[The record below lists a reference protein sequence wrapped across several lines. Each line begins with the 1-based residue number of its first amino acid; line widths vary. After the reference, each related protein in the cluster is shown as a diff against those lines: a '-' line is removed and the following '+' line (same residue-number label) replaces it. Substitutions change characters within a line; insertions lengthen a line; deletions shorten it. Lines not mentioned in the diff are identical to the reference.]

1 MWKDSE
7 TELDF
12 LDFDYLIFMLREIIS
27 NESLLPSSVGV
38 YGDWGSGKSSLIR
51 MSMKS
56 VEQDEGTVC
65 LVFNGWLFEGY
76 EDAKT
81 ALMGSILDEIQK
93 QTTLTEKAKKTIF
106 GLYKSVDK
114 LKMLKNGIKY
124 GTDIFLTGGIG
135 TLADITIKG
144 IAEKVKGNVDGVN
157 ESEIITAVRDELSNK
172 EIREDLKEF
181 QKNFSDLLDET
192 KIKRLVIF
200 IDELDRCSPDTILET
215 LEAIRLFL
223 FAGNSIFIIGAD
235 ERHISYAVKR
245 KFEKIEGQ
253 QIDIGK
259 EYLEKIVQYPI
270 RIPRLNSKEVEFYI
284 TCLLFEK
291 DLNNEEFQE
300 IMDFIKEK
308 RSSNILNFTLDYTLI
323 FENKP
328 HLADKI
334 KDSLIVAKQMS
345 SVLSNG
351 LNGNPRHCK
360 RFLNSLVMR
369 EQMASYKSIQ
379 LDRRILAKVMML
391 EYFKSPLFRKI
402 AQLVAAEQGKP
413 KEIEL
418 LEKNQLTDTS
428 ELKLW
433 KDDKWVQDWCAIEP
447 LLTDED
453 LRSYFYFSRSSLDER
468 FDTSIVK
475 LSPVAQ
481 NILEKLLSKTA
492 AGLADALRN
501 YLEINDFESSEILQS
516 IFNKIVSETA
526 IDINLFKSFISWG
539 LTRELLHSNVISNL
553 SGLTGGRLN
562 ASALRLIKEFM
573 DKANKQTEVLELTK
587 RWTEEKSSLGPIIG
601 RIFI

>member
-1 MWKDSE
+1 
-7 TELDF
+7 
-12 LDFDYLIFMLREIIS
+12 
-27 NESLLPSSVGV
+27 
-38 YGDWGSGKSSLIR
+38 
-51 MSMKS
+51 MKS
-56 VEQDEGTVC
+56 VEQDEGTIC

-93 QTTLTEKAKKTIF
+93 QTTLTEKAKKTIS

-114 LKMLKNGIKY
+114 LKVLKNGIKY

-323 FENKP
+323 SENKP

-334 KDSLIVAKQMS
+334 KDRLIVAKQMQ
-345 SVLSNG
+345 VL
-351 LNGNPRHCK
+351 
-360 RFLNSLVMR
+360 
-369 EQMASYKSIQ
+369 
-379 LDRRILAKVMML
+379 
-391 EYFKSPLFRKI
+391 
-402 AQLVAAEQGKP
+402 
-413 KEIEL
+413 
-418 LEKNQLTDTS
+418 
-428 ELKLW
+428 
-433 KDDKWVQDWCAIEP
+433 
-447 LLTDED
+447 
-453 LRSYFYFSRSSLDER
+453 
-468 FDTSIVK
+468 
-475 LSPVAQ
+475 
-481 NILEKLLSKTA
+481 
-492 AGLADALRN
+492 
-501 YLEINDFESSEILQS
+501 
-516 IFNKIVSETA
+516 
-526 IDINLFKSFISWG
+526 
-539 LTRELLHSNVISNL
+539 
-553 SGLTGGRLN
+553 
-562 ASALRLIKEFM
+562 
-573 DKANKQTEVLELTK
+573 VL
-587 RWTEEKSSLGPIIG
+587 
-601 RIFI
+601 